1 MKNQFS
7 QPSSAFRLQLTL
19 VLAVLSVSLAGCAD
33 KVTLSNTSASDKG
46 IMVDGQ
52 SSSGQVNDRS
62 QVLATNGPFGVGE
75 LTASPTSNEV
85 VAFNSMHPVAVQTVT
100 WTGSDD
106 NITVA
111 MPNTILVPVKV
122 WIVQGPFAAQRTR
135 AINACI
141 TTSSIWRND
150 RMGVD
155 FNPFEIVDATADP
168 QAANYLTFDC
178 SKRAGIEAD
187 IGKTAGRINIYW
199 VNTVDG
205 GTGRGQACQIG
216 SDFVAMGSATG
227 DELLSH
233 ELGHDFAL
241 QHVDGQATF
250 DMTNIMHSASN
261 TREFITEGQLF
272 RAHLR
277 TNSALNAIY
286 AARPGLP
293 TRNCAHGD
301 DTDQCPR
308 LNKRVWA
315 DGAFPAN

>member
-1 MKNQFS
+1 MKHNLS
-7 QPSSAFRLQLTL
+7 QTSGASGIQLTL
-19 VLAVLSVSLAGCAD
+19 ILILLSVPLAGCAD
-33 KVTLSNTSASDKG
+33 KVTLANTSASEKG

-52 SSSGQVNDRS
+52 SSGGQVNDQS
-62 QVLATNGPFGVGE
+62 QTLAANGPFGVGQ
-75 LTASPTSNEV
+75 LTASPSSNEV
-85 VAFNSMHPVAVQTVT
+85 VAFNSLHPVALQTVA
-100 WTGSDD
+100 WTSSDD
-106 NITVA
+106 SITVTL
-111 MPNTILVPVKV
+111 PNLIQIPVRV

-141 TTSSIWRND
+141 TTSSIWTND

-155 FNPFEIVDATADP
+155 FNPFEVVDATADP
-168 QAANYLTFDC
+168 QAANYVTFDC

-233 ELGHDFAL
+233 ELGHDFGL

-261 TREFITEGQLF
+261 TRQFITEGQLF

-277 TNSALNAIY
+277 PASALNAIY

-293 TRNCAHGD
+293 TRNCLHGD

-308 LNKRVWA
+308 LNKRIWA
-315 DGAFPAN
+315 DGTFPAN

>member
-1 MKNQFS
+1 MKHNLS
-7 QPSSAFRLQLTL
+7 QTSRVFPLLIILIIAF
-19 VLAVLSVSLAGCAD
+19 LSVSLSGCAD
-33 KVTLSNTSASDKG
+33 KVTLANTSAAEKG

-52 SSSGQVNDRS
+52 DSSGQVNDRS
-62 QVLATNGPFGVGE
+62 QVLAANGPFGVGQ
-75 LTASPTSNEV
+75 LTASPSSNEV
-85 VAFNSMHPVAVQTVT
+85 VAFNSMHPVALQTVA
-100 WTGSDD
+100 WTSGNDD
-106 NITVA
+106 ITVTL
-111 MPNTILVPVKV
+111 PNQILIPVKV
-122 WIVQGPFAAQRTR
+122 WIVQGPFASQHAR
-135 AINACI
+135 AIDACV
-141 TTSSIWRND
+141 TTSSIWTNE
-150 RMGVD
+150 RMGIA
-155 FNPFEIVDATADP
+155 FNPFEIVDATGDP
-168 QAANYLTFDC
+168 QAANYTTFDC
-178 SKRAGIEAD
+178 SKKAGIEAD
-187 IGKTAGRINIYW
+187 IGHTAGRINIYW

-241 QHVDGQATF
+241 QHVDGQASF

-293 TRNCAHGD
+293 TRDCAHGD
-301 DTDQCPR
+301 ATDQCPI
-308 LNKRVWA
+308 LNKRIWA
-315 DGAFPAN
+315 DGTFPAN

>member
-1 MKNQFS
+1 MKYNRS
-7 QPSSAFRLQLTL
+7 QTSRGFQLL
-19 VLAVLSVSLAGCAD
+19 ILLMLALLSVSLSGCAD
-33 KVTLSNTSASDKG
+33 KVTLANTSAAEKG

-52 SSSGQVNDRS
+52 SSSGQINDRS
-62 QVLATNGPFGVGE
+62 QVLATNGPFGQGE
-75 LTASPTSNEV
+75 LTASPSSNEV
-85 VAFNSMHPVAVQTVT
+85 VAFNSLHPVAVQSVT
-100 WTGSDD
+100 WTSSDD
-106 NITVA
+106 NITVN
-111 MPNTILVPVKV
+111 MPNQILIPVKV
-122 WIVQGPFAAQRTR
+122 WIVQGPFASQRTR
-135 AINACI
+135 AIDACV
-141 TTSSIWRND
+141 TTSSIWTNE
-150 RMGVD
+150 RMGVA
-155 FNPFEIVDATADP
+155 FSPFEIVDATADP
-168 QAANYLTFDC
+168 QAANYTTFDC

-241 QHVDGQATF
+241 QHIDGQATF

-293 TRNCAHGD
+293 TRDCNHGD
-301 DTDQCPR
+301 ATNQCPT

-315 DGAFPAN
+315 DGTFPAN

>member
-1 MKNQFS
+1 MTNNLS
-7 QPSSAFRLQLTL
+7 QTPRALRILI
-19 VLAVLSVSLAGCAD
+19 VLALATLSASLSGCND
-33 KVTLSNTSASDKG
+33 KVTLANTSGGEKG
-46 IMVDGQ
+46 ILVDGQ
-52 SSSGQVNDRS
+52 SSSGQVNDQA
-62 QVLATNGPFGVGE
+62 QVLATNGPFGVGK
-75 LTASPTSNEV
+75 LSASLTSNEV
-85 VAFNSMHPVAVQTVT
+85 VAFNSVHPVTLQTVA
-100 WTGSDD
+100 WTSGNDD
-106 NITVA
+106 VTVT
-111 MPNTILVPVKV
+111 MPNLIRIPVKV
-122 WIVQGPFAAQRTR
+122 WIVQGPFAAQRLR
-135 AINACI
+135 AVTACI
-141 TTSSIWRND
+141 TTSTIWTNE

-155 FNPFEIVDATADP
+155 FNPFEVVDATADP
-168 QAANYLTFDC
+168 QAANYLAFDC

-272 RAHLR
+272 RGHLR

-293 TRNCAHGD
+293 TRDCAHGD
-301 DTDQCPR
+301 DTVQCPR
-308 LNKRVWA
+308 NNKRIWA
-315 DGAFPAN
+315 DGTFPAN

>member
-1 MKNQFS
+1 MKYNLSKTSRGF
-7 QPSSAFRLQLTL
+7 QLL
-19 VLAVLSVSLAGCAD
+19 ILLMLAVLSVSLSGCAD
-33 KVTLSNTSASDKG
+33 KVTLANTSAAEKG

-52 SSSGQVNDRS
+52 SSSGQINDRS
-62 QVLATNGPFGVGE
+62 QVLATNGPFGQGQ
-75 LTASPTSNEV
+75 LTASPSSNEV
-85 VAFNSMHPVAVQTVT
+85 VAFNSLHPVAVQSVT
-100 WTGSDD
+100 WTSGND
-106 NITVA
+106 NITLN
-111 MPNTILVPVKV
+111 MPNQILIPVKV
-122 WIVQGPFAAQRTR
+122 WIVQGPFASQRTR
-135 AINACI
+135 AIDACV
-141 TTSSIWRND
+141 TTSSIWTNE
-150 RMGVD
+150 RMGVA
-155 FNPFEIVDATADP
+155 FSPFEIVDATSDP
-168 QAANYLTFDC
+168 QAANYTTFDC

-241 QHVDGQATF
+241 QHIDGQATF

-293 TRNCAHGD
+293 TRDCNHGD
-301 DTDQCPR
+301 ATNQCPT

-315 DGAFPAN
+315 DGTFPAN

>member
-1 MKNQFS
+1 MKHKLS
-7 QPSSAFRLQLTL
+7 QTSGTSGIQLTL
-19 VLAVLSVSLAGCAD
+19 ILILLSVPLAGCAD
-33 KVTLSNTSASDKG
+33 KVTLANTSASEKG

-52 SSSGQVNDRS
+52 SSSGQVNDQS
-62 QVLATNGPFGVGE
+62 QTLATNGPFGVGQ
-75 LTASPTSNEV
+75 LTASPSSNEV
-85 VAFNSMHPVAVQTVT
+85 VAFNSLHPVALQTVA
-100 WTGSDD
+100 WTSSNDS
-106 NITVA
+106 ITVTL
-111 MPNTILVPVKV
+111 PNLIQIPVKV

-141 TTSSIWRND
+141 TTSSIWTND

-155 FNPFEIVDATADP
+155 FNPFEVVDATADP
-168 QAANYLTFDC
+168 QAANYVTFDC

-187 IGKTAGRINIYW
+187 IGKTPGRINIYW

-233 ELGHDFAL
+233 ELGHDFGL
-241 QHVDGQATF
+241 EHVDGQATF

-277 TNSALNAIY
+277 PASALNAIY

-301 DTDQCPR
+301 ATDQCPR
-308 LNKRVWA
+308 VNKRIWA